1 MLCRPQKGRRVRDTS
16 ALVYGRPERQLYKS
30 GEQKQELRHASG
42 FFFRGTFG
50 QIQGKTRSEMKNIL
64 TRSDENSHLEY
75 QVRRYLK
82 FLRTSSF
89 PRAQLAMLQKCCQ
102 ACSAPSALN
111 NPVESVFNN
120 TVELRFWGQRMVLLM
135 RSQGY
140 LFFASPSCLSANF
153 VCKFCEVYIPRL
165 VRPAA
170 YLPSVKDVY
179 RTFELS

>member
-1 MLCRPQKGRRVRDTS
+1 MKR
-16 ALVYGRPERQLYKS
+16 
-30 GEQKQELRHASG
+30 
-42 FFFRGTFG
+42 
-50 QIQGKTRSEMKNIL
+50 KNIL

-111 NPVESVFNN
+111 NPVESVLNN

-179 RTFELS
+179 RTFELSRFYYLLTKYN